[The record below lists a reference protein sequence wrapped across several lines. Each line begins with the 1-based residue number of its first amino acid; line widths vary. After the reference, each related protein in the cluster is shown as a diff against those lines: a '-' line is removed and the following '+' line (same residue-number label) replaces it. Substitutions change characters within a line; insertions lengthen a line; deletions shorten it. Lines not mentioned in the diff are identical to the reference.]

1 MRDKIEKQIT
11 ESLFAGETLITV
23 GNDDILSVTRNTAGN
38 MLPGFAQE
46 MTVAEAISF
55 GAWCTSQGTMECS
68 VTLHPGHYEKPLPV
82 HNNNGFIYA
91 VEPAVD
97 E

>member
-1 MRDKIEKQIT
+1 MRDKIKKQ
-11 ESLFAGETLITV
+11 LLAGETLITV
-23 GNDDILSVTRNTAGN
+23 ENYDILSVTRNTAGN
-38 MLPGFAQE
+38 ILPGFAQE

-55 GAWCTSQGTMECS
+55 GAWGTSHGTMECR
-68 VTLHPGHYEKPLPV
+68 VTLHPDHYEKPLPV